1 MKHKRCSPFNMALNY
16 TMGCSP
22 PCQPAFEGIFFS
34 CSCSMLLFSF
44 QLVLLKETH
53 SQTPTMPWGIR
64 VMVEGGQGLD
74 GGLPRDI
81 GEGWVVVRRKG
92 EGVEPNINTD
102 YVYMHTT
109 KQVTGAIQVTA
120 GNYRSCLHA
129 LQTRTWYSMNPQGFL
144 NDSKDYT
151 PYSNQM
157 KFLQMESSCVVIGV
171 PNVWEMSSQSRL

>member
-1 MKHKRCSPFNMALNY
+1 MFIVTSRGSVSGFWFFFLLSISEHPLTVDELKKKKERNVVKHKRCSPFNMALNY

-129 LQTRTWYSMNPQGFL
+129 LQTRT
-144 NDSKDYT
+144 
-151 PYSNQM
+151 
-157 KFLQMESSCVVIGV
+157 
-171 PNVWEMSSQSRL
+171 